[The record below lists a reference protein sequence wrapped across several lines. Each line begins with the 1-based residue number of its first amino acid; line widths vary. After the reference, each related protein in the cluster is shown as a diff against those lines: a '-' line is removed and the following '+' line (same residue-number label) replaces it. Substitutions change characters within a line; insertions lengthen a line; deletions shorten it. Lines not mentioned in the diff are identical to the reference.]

1 MQKNILI
8 IGGTG
13 LIGTNIS
20 QILKSRNPDS
30 NVFIGSR
37 KKSIAANRL
46 TIDVLDYMTL
56 SEISKH
62 AIDLIV
68 LCVNDKLNNVLYYAI
83 DNQIDYI
90 DITKPTP
97 DLTEAFSIAG
107 KETKLSSKIIFSSGW
122 MAGVVP
128 GLIPD
133 LKNSTAVAL
142 LVYYSIKD
150 KAGESSAH
158 FMAENVSKPFLRY
171 HDNQPIT
178 IKHFLDSEKYD
189 FSFEIGKRLVY
200 NFDVPDLFILNAVE
214 KVPTVSVKMTYSS
227 KIVTRLL
234 GFFQSVRL
242 FDHLSLKNRRL
253 LFSANGKGDK
263 TVFEVLATTAN
274 GRTKSV
280 LQSDNGQ
287 SELTAF
293 ATVLHIEKLHT
304 TSFSNGV
311 YFSHQLYEPNEM
323 IIALMTNKTIKI
335 NTFKL

>member
-13 LIGTNIS
+13 LIGATIS
-20 QILKSRNPDS
+20 QILKSRNPDC

-37 KKSIAANRL
+37 KKSNSANRI
-46 TIDVLDYMTL
+46 TIDVMDYTTL
-56 SEISKH
+56 SEISKQM
-62 AIDLIV
+62 IDLIV

-107 KETKLSSKIIFSSGW
+107 NEKKLSSKIVFSSGW
-122 MAGVVP
+122 MAGIVP
-128 GLIPD
+128 GFIPD
-133 LKNSTAVAL
+133 LENSRKVEL
-142 LVYYSIKD
+142 FVYYSVKD

-171 HDNQPIT
+171 QENQPVT
-178 IKHFLDSEKYD
+178 IRHFLDSEKYD
-189 FSFEIGKRLVY
+189 FAFEIGKRQVY
-200 NFDVPDLFILNAVE
+200 NFDVPDLFILNTIE
-214 KVPTVSVKMTYSS
+214 KIPTVSVKMTYSS
-227 KIVTRLL
+227 KVVTRLL
-234 GFFQSVRL
+234 GIFQSVRL
-242 FDHLSLKNRRL
+242 FDRLSLKNRRL

-263 TVFEVLATTAN
+263 TTFEVLASTTK
-274 GRTKSV
+274 GMTKTV
-280 LQSDNGQ
+280 LLSDNGQ

-293 ATVLHIEKLHT
+293 ATVLHIEKLGS
-304 TSFSNGV
+304 TSFSDGI
-311 YFSHQLYEPNEM
+311 YFSHQLYKSNEM
-323 IIALMTNKTIKI
+323 ITALATNKTIKI

>member
-13 LIGTNIS
+13 LIGSTIF
-20 QILKSRNPDS
+20 QILKSRNPDC

-37 KKSIAANRL
+37 KKSNSPNRL
-46 TIDVLDYMTL
+46 TIDVMDYSTL
-56 SEISKH
+56 SEISKQ

-97 DLTEAFSIAG
+97 DLTEAFSIAS
-107 KETKLSSKIIFSSGW
+107 KEKKLSSKIVFSSGW

-128 GLIPD
+128 GLLQD
-133 LKNSTAVAL
+133 LENTKAVEL
-142 LVYYSIKD
+142 FVYYSIKD

-171 HDNQPIT
+171 KENLPVT
-178 IKHFLDSEKYD
+178 LLHFLDSEKYD
-189 FSFEIGKRLVY
+189 FAFEIGKRQVY
-200 NFDVPDLFILNAVE
+200 NFDVPDLFILNTIE
-214 KVPTVSVKMTYSS
+214 KIPTVSVKMTYSS
-227 KIVTRLL
+227 KLVTFLL
-234 GFFQSVRL
+234 GIFQSVRL
-242 FDHLSLKNRRL
+242 FDLLSLKNRRL

-263 TVFEVLATTAN
+263 TTFEVLATTTN
-274 GRTKSV
+274 GRSKTV
-280 LQSDNGQ
+280 LQSDKGQ

-293 ATVLHIEKLHT
+293 ATVLHIEKLENC
-304 TSFSNGV
+304 SFSNGI
-311 YFSHQLYEPNEM
+311 YFSHQLYQPNEM
-323 IIALMTNKTIKI
+323 ITALTTNKTIKI